1 MTGMAPLC
9 DDGVLRLSRRRP
21 AGDDTVTRERAE
33 QDRARR
39 AVARHVADAPDLSD
53 ADRPAVLAQTLRM
66 LGLLAEEADR

>member
-1 MTGMAPLC
+1 MAPLC

-39 AVARHVADAPDLSD
+39 TAARHVAATPDL
-53 ADRPAVLAQTLRM
+53 ADVDRVAVLAQTLRM
-66 LGLLAEEADR
+66 LGLLAEETDR